1 MRIALIGSGAMG
13 GLVSTLASAGGDEVG
28 AILSSRE
35 ASKSVEDLAAEIRG
49 HDVAIDFSIS
59 AAVVKNA
66 GACARA
72 GVPLVEGT
80 TGCRIRMPRC
90 DVLSRITRARLSM
103 ARIFQLA

>member
-13 GLVSTLASAGGDEVG
+13 GLVSTLARAAGDEVG

-35 ASKSVEDLAAEIRG
+35 AGKSVEELAAEIRG
-49 HDVAIDFSIS
+49 HDVAIDFSVS

-66 GACARA
+66 EACGRA

-80 TGCRIRMPRC
+80 TGWQDQNAEVRRIIE
-90 DVLSRITRARLSM
+90 DQQGALVYGAN
-103 ARIFQLA
+103 